1 MFAKRFKTDPVEL
14 VVVNEAGGEVVAA
27 ARAGAEL
34 KSPTV
39 RLPVLSRRKD
49 SKPRGA
55 DKDGIKYLD
64 PVDRKKIADIGRK
77 IEKLS
82 RLSEEQ

>member
-49 SKPRGA
+49 S
-55 DKDGIKYLD
+55 
-64 PVDRKKIADIGRK
+64 
-77 IEKLS
+77 
-82 RLSEEQ
+82 

>member
-14 VVVNEAGGEVVAA
+14 VAVKEGGGEAV
-27 ARAGAEL
+27 AGAEV
-34 KSPTV
+34 KSQAV
-39 RLPVLSRRKD
+39 RLPVLTRRKD